1 MSVHLVAASGTTAT
15 AVLDVAAAVLAKDPA
30 ASLGEIARAAG
41 IGRTTLHK
49 QFPTRH
55 DLLVG
60 VASRALDISEA
71 VVAAA
76 PADPDPLR
84 RAVVD
89 LLPYGAYLTLLMAQ
103 PEVFADDAITSR
115 TDALTAPI
123 AAIVAGAGGVRPGV
137 PDWWLVRS
145 LHALLFTAWELVQG
159 GWLAPR
165 DAPELVLSTF
175 TQGVLTP

>member
-1 MSVHLVAASGTTAT
+1 MSVQLVSAP
-15 AVLDVAAAVLAKDPA
+15 VLDTAAAVLAKDPA
-30 ASLGEIARAAG
+30 ASLGQIALAVG

-49 QFPTRH
+49 QFATRH

-60 VASRALDISEA
+60 VASRALDISESVIA
-71 VVAAA
+71 TA
-76 PADPDPLR
+76 PQDPDPLR
-84 RAVVD
+84 RMVVD
-89 LLPYGAYLTLLMAQ
+89 LLPFGAYLTLLTAQ
-103 PEVFADDAITSR
+103 PEVFADDTITSR

-123 AAIVAGAGGVRPGV
+123 AAIVGAAGSIRTGV

-145 LHALLFTAWELVQG
+145 LHALMFTAWELVQG

-175 TQGVLTP
+175 TGGVLTR